1 MKKQILIVGSGFSG
15 MWAAV
20 SAARLSALAGNNSLS
35 IAVLAPVAELRVRP
49 RFYEENVS
57 TMVAPLTEL
66 FAELGIAFI
75 AGEAQRIDTSSK
87 TVLYRDSNGA
97 IADVAWERLI
107 LSTGSQ
113 TKRPPV
119 AGLAN
124 TPLISTNSTPPA
136 CSSSILI
143 RWFRAPPPRSVIPW
157 SCVAA
162 ALPASNWQRN
172 SLPDSV
178 LASAL
183 IQRLK

>member
-97 IADVAWERLI
+97 IADVAQERLI
-107 LSTGSQ
+107 LATGSQ

-119 AGLAN
+119 AGLAEYAFDIDQ
-124 TPLISTNSTPPA
+124 LDSASY
-136 CSSSILI
+136 SSNILI

-162 ALPASNWQRN
+162 ALPASSWQRN
-172 SLPDSV
+172 STADCA
-178 LASAL
+178 LASAP

>member
-107 LSTGSQ
+107 
-113 TKRPPV
+113 
-119 AGLAN
+119 
-124 TPLISTNSTPPA
+124 
-136 CSSSILI
+136 
-143 RWFRAPPPRSVIPW
+143 
-157 SCVAA
+157 
-162 ALPASNWQRN
+162 RN
-172 SLPDSV
+172 
-178 LASAL
+178 
-183 IQRLK
+183 R

>member
-20 SAARLSALAGNNSLS
+20 SAARLSALEGNNSLS
-35 IAVLAPVAELRVRP
+35 IAVLAPVPELRVRP

-75 AGEAQRIDTSSK
+75 SGEAQHIDTSSK

-97 IADVAWERLI
+97 IAEVNWERLI
-107 LSTGSQ
+107 LATGSQ
-113 TKRPPV
+113 TKRPPI
-119 AGLAN
+119 AGLTEYAFDIDQ
-124 TPLISTNSTPPA
+124 LDSA
-136 CSSSILI
+136 GCSSNILI
-143 RWFRAPPPRSVIPW
+143 RWFRAPPPQNAIPW

-162 ALPASNWQRN
+162 VLPALSWQRN
-172 SLPDSV
+172 SLLVFAP
-178 LASAL
+178 ASAP

>member
-87 TVLYRDSNGA
+87 TVLYRDSNGV

-107 LSTGSQ
+107 LATGSQ
-113 TKRPPV
+113 TKRPRLPV
-119 AGLAN
+119 WLN
-124 TPLISTNSTPPA
+124 TPLISTNSTPPGY
-136 CSSSILI
+136 SSNILI
-143 RWFRAPPPRSVIPW
+143 RWFRAPPPRSVILW

-162 ALPASNWQRN
+162 ALPASSWQRN
-172 SLPDSV
+172 SLPGSA
-178 LASAL
+178 LASAP